1 MKTALI
7 TGVAGQD
14 GSYLAEFLLGKG
26 YAVHG
31 LARRIEGGAIWR
43 VASLLDNAEGTEPR
57 FFLHEGDI
65 LDAGFLR
72 RLIDETQPDELY
84 NLAGQSHVGL
94 SFVQPARTMAVIATG
109 TIRVLEALHAH
120 GRASGR
126 QVRFYQAGSSEM
138 FGASPPPQNEDTP
151 FRPRSPYGAAKLAAH
166 NATSVIATGTIRVL
180 EALHAHG
187 RASGRQVRFYQAG
200 SSEMFGASPPPQN
213 EDTPFRPRSPYGAAK
228 LAAHNAT
235 SVYRDAYGLLA
246 CNGILFNHESPRRG
260 EQFVTRKVTL
270 AAARIAAGRQ
280 DRLALGDLSVRRD
293 WGHAADYVRAMW
305 LMLQQEEPE
314 DYVIASGQSHA
325 IGELLEIA
333 FGLAGLDWRR
343 HVTADPACRRPL
355 EVDHLCGD
363 AGKAA
368 RLLGWR
374 PTIGF
379 EALVAEMMEADLA
392 RYGLRPA
399 QQAQRLM
406 TA

>member
-14 GSYLAEFLLGKG
+14 GSYLAEFLLEQG
-26 YAVHG
+26 YTVHG

-43 VASLLDNAEGTEPR
+43 LAPLLAESDETERR

-109 TIRVLEALHAH
+109 TAMVLEALHAH
-120 GRASGR
+120 CRASGR

-151 FRPRSPYGAAKLAAH
+151 FHPRSPYGVAKLAAH
-166 NATSVIATGTIRVL
+166 NATA
-180 EALHAHG
+180 
-187 RASGRQVRFYQAG
+187 
-200 SSEMFGASPPPQN
+200 
-213 EDTPFRPRSPYGAAK
+213 
-228 LAAHNAT
+228 
-235 SVYRDAYGLLA
+235 VYRDAYGLFA

-260 EQFVTRKVTL
+260 ENFVTRKVTL
-270 AAARIAAGRQ
+270 AAARIAAGMQ

-314 DYVIASGQSHA
+314 DFVIATGQSHA

-333 FGLAGLDWRR
+333 FGQAGLDWRR
-343 HVTADPACRRPL
+343 HVVADPACRRPL

-379 EALVAEMMEADLA
+379 EALIAEMMEADLA
-392 RYGLRPA
+392 RLGLQPVQAAQPA
-399 QQAQRLM
+399 PRLM

>member
-1 MKTALI
+1 MRTALI

-14 GSYLAEFLLGKG
+14 GSYLAEFLLEKG

-31 LARRIEGGAIWR
+31 LARRIEGGALWR
-43 VASLLDNAEGTEPR
+43 VAHLLPREDDAESR

-94 SFVQPARTMAVIATG
+94 SFAQPARTMAVIATG
-109 TIRVLEALHAH
+109 TAMVLEALHAH
-120 GRASGR
+120 CRASGR

-138 FGASPPPQNEDTP
+138 FGASPPPQSEDTP
-151 FRPRSPYGAAKLAAH
+151 FSPRSPYGAAKLAAH
-166 NATSVIATGTIRVL
+166 NATI
-180 EALHAHG
+180 
-187 RASGRQVRFYQAG
+187 
-200 SSEMFGASPPPQN
+200 
-213 EDTPFRPRSPYGAAK
+213 
-228 LAAHNAT
+228 
-235 SVYRDAYGLLA
+235 VYRDAYGLFA

-260 EQFVTRKVTL
+260 ENFVTRKVTL
-270 AAARIAAGRQ
+270 AAARIAAGQQ

-314 DYVIASGQSHA
+314 DYAIATGQSHA

-333 FGLAGLDWRR
+333 FGQAGLDWRQ
-343 HVTADPACRRPL
+343 HVVADPACRRPL

-363 AGKAA
+363 TGKAA

-374 PTIGF
+374 PAVGF

-399 QQAQRLM
+399 PQAQRLM
-406 TA
+406 TV

>member
-14 GSYLAEFLLGKG
+14 GSYLAEFLLQKG
-26 YAVHG
+26 YVVHG

-43 VASLLDNAEGTEPR
+43 LAHLLPGEDGAEPR

-94 SFVQPARTMAVIATG
+94 SFIQPARTMAVIATG
-109 TIRVLEALHAH
+109 TSRVLEALHAH

-126 QVRFYQAGSSEM
+126 RVRFYQAGSSEM
-138 FGASPPPQNEDTP
+138 FGVSPPPQNEDTP
-151 FRPRSPYGAAKLAAH
+151 FS
-166 NATSVIATGTIRVL
+166 
-180 EALHAHG
+180 
-187 RASGRQVRFYQAG
+187 
-200 SSEMFGASPPPQN
+200 
-213 EDTPFRPRSPYGAAK
+213 PRSPYGAAK

-235 SVYRDAYGLLA
+235 SVYRDAYGLFA

-260 EQFVTRKVTL
+260 ENFVTRKVTL

-314 DYVIASGQSHA
+314 DYVIATGQSHS
-325 IGELLEIA
+325 IGTLLEIA
-333 FGLAGLDWRR
+333 FGQAGLDWRR
-343 HVTADPACRRPL
+343 HVVADPACRRPL

-368 RLLGWR
+368 RLLGWH

-379 EALVAEMMEADLA
+379 EALVTEMMDADLA
-392 RYGLRPA
+392 RHGLRPA
-399 QQAQRLM
+399 QPAQRLM

>member
-1 MKTALI
+1 MRTALI

-14 GSYLAEFLLGKG
+14 GSYLAEFLLEKG

-31 LARRIEGGAIWR
+31 LARRIEGGAVWR
-43 VASLLDNAEGTEPR
+43 IAHMLSREDDAEPR

-65 LDAGFLR
+65 LDAAFLR
-72 RLIDETQPDELY
+72 RLIDETQPDEIY

-94 SFVQPARTMAVIATG
+94 SFAQPARTMDVIATG
-109 TIRVLEALHAH
+109 TTRVLEALHAH
-120 GRASGR
+120 CRTSGR

-138 FGASPPPQNEDTP
+138 FGDSSPPQNEDTV
-151 FRPRSPYGAAKLAAH
+151 FRPRSPYGVAKLAAH
-166 NATSVIATGTIRVL
+166 NATT
-180 EALHAHG
+180 
-187 RASGRQVRFYQAG
+187 
-200 SSEMFGASPPPQN
+200 
-213 EDTPFRPRSPYGAAK
+213 
-228 LAAHNAT
+228 
-235 SVYRDAYGLLA
+235 VYRDAYGLFA

-260 EQFVTRKVTL
+260 ENFVTRKVTL
-270 AAARIAAGRQ
+270 AAARIAAGQ
-280 DRLALGDLSVRRD
+280 QNRLALGDLLVRRD

-314 DYVIASGQSHA
+314 DYVIATGQSHT
-325 IGELLEIA
+325 IGDLLEIA
-333 FGLAGLDWRR
+333 FGQAGLDWRL
-343 HVTADPACRRPL
+343 HVVSDPACRRPL

-379 EALVAEMMEADLA
+379 EALVEEMMQADLA

-399 QQAQRLM
+399 QPAQRLM

>member
-1 MKTALI
+1 MRTALI

-14 GSYLAEFLLGKG
+14 GSYLAEFLLEKG
-26 YAVHG
+26 YTVHG

-43 VASLLDNAEGTEPR
+43 IAPLLDNAEGAETR

-72 RLIDETQPDELY
+72 RLIDETQPDEIY

-94 SFVQPARTMAVIATG
+94 SFVQPARTMEVIATG

-120 GRASGR
+120 CRACRR

-138 FGASPPPQNEDTP
+138 FGASPPPQNEDMP
-151 FRPRSPYGAAKLAAH
+151 FRPRSPYGVAKLAAH
-166 NATSVIATGTIRVL
+166 NATA
-180 EALHAHG
+180 
-187 RASGRQVRFYQAG
+187 
-200 SSEMFGASPPPQN
+200 
-213 EDTPFRPRSPYGAAK
+213 
-228 LAAHNAT
+228 
-235 SVYRDAYGLLA
+235 VYRDAYGLFA

-260 EQFVTRKVTL
+260 ENFVTRKVTL
-270 AAARIAAGRQ
+270 ATARIAAGMQ

-314 DYVIASGQSHA
+314 DYVIATGQSHA
-325 IGELLEIA
+325 IGDLLEIA
-333 FGLAGLDWRR
+333 FGQAGLDWRR

-379 EALVAEMMEADLA
+379 ETLVEEMMEADLA

>member
-1 MKTALI
+1 MRTALI

-14 GSYLAEFLLGKG
+14 GSYLAELLLEKG

-31 LARRIEGGAIWR
+31 LARRIEGGALWR
-43 VASLLDNAEGTEPR
+43 VAHLLPREDDAESR

-72 RLIDETQPDELY
+72 RLIDETQPDEIY

-94 SFVQPARTMAVIATG
+94 SFVQPARTMQVIATG
-109 TIRVLEALHAH
+109 TVTVLEALHAH
-120 GRASGR
+120 CRASGR
-126 QVRFYQAGSSEM
+126 RVRLYQAGSSEM
-138 FGASPPPQNEDTP
+138 FGDSSPPQAEDTP

-166 NATSVIATGTIRVL
+166 NATIVCR
-180 EALHAHG
+180 E
-187 RASGRQVRFYQAG
+187 
-200 SSEMFGASPPPQN
+200 
-213 EDTPFRPRSPYGAAK
+213 
-228 LAAHNAT
+228 
-235 SVYRDAYGLLA
+235 AYGLFA

-260 EQFVTRKVTL
+260 ENFVTRKVVL
-270 AAARIAAGRQ
+270 AAARIAAGSQ

-314 DYVIASGQSHA
+314 DFVIATGRSHS
-325 IGELLEIA
+325 IGDLLDLA
-333 FGLAGLDWRR
+333 FGQAGLDWRR
-343 HVTADPACRRPL
+343 HVVADPACRRPL
-355 EVDHLCGD
+355 DVDHLCGD

-368 RLLGWR
+368 RLLGWH

-379 EALVAEMMEADLA
+379 EALIAEMMDADLA
-392 RYGLRPA
+392 RLGLRPA
-399 QQAQRLM
+399 PQAQPTRRLM

>member
-31 LARRIEGGAIWR
+31 LARRIEGGALWR
-43 VASLLDNAEGTEPR
+43 IAHLLDNAEVAERR
-57 FFLHEGDI
+57 FLLHEGDI

-94 SFVQPARTMAVIATG
+94 SFIQPARTMAVIATG
-109 TIRVLEALHAH
+109 TTHVLEALHAH
-120 GRASGR
+120 CRASGR

-138 FGASPPPQNEDTP
+138 FGASPPPQSEDTP
-151 FRPRSPYGAAKLAAH
+151 FHPRSPYGAAKLAAH
-166 NATSVIATGTIRVL
+166 NATA
-180 EALHAHG
+180 
-187 RASGRQVRFYQAG
+187 
-200 SSEMFGASPPPQN
+200 
-213 EDTPFRPRSPYGAAK
+213 
-228 LAAHNAT
+228 
-235 SVYRDAYGLLA
+235 VYRDAYGLFA

-260 EQFVTRKVTL
+260 ENFVTRKVTL
-270 AAARIAAGRQ
+270 AAARIAAGMQ

-314 DYVIASGQSHA
+314 DFVIATGQSHA

-333 FGLAGLDWRR
+333 FGQAGLDWRR
-343 HVTADPACRRPL
+343 HVVADPACRRPL

-379 EALVAEMMEADLA
+379 EALIAEMMEADLA
-392 RYGLRPA
+392 RLGLQPVQADQPA
-399 QQAQRLM
+399 PRLM